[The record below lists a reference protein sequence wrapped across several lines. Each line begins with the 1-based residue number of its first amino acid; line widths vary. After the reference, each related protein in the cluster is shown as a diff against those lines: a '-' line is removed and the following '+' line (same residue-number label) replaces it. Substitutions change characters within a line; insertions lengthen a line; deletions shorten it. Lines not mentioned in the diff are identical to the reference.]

1 VSTPAQRRANSKW
14 AAKNR
19 AKTRVYSLR
28 STAKRFI
35 LNFATD
41 KDLRMLESYI
51 VHLAE
56 EYSNYL
62 NKHPEKIPDIR
73 IG

>member
-1 VSTPAQRRANSKW
+1 MRRVQIKRWFDSVKDKPLIVDTFAQPPELDPPITYDELK
-14 AAKNR
+14 
-19 AKTRVYSLR
+19 
-28 STAKRFI
+28 
-35 LNFATD
+35 
-41 KDLRMLESYI
+41 YI

-73 IG
+73 VG